1 MSRVQRAPIVTIID
15 DDESVRAAIK
25 GLLRAIGY
33 TVYTFASAEDYLC
46 SPRVNDTS
54 CLITDVQ
61 MPGMNGFELQR
72 HLIGRGQPTPSIF
85 MTAFP
90 EESIRVRALDGGA
103 VCFLS
108 KPFDTQTL
116 INCLDQALKGI

>member
-1 MSRVQRAPIVTIID
+1 VQKAPIIAIID

-46 SPRVNDTS
+46 SPHVNDTS

-72 HLIGRGQPTPSIF
+72 YLIGKSQRTPVIF
-85 MTAFP
+85 ITAFP
-90 EESIRVRALDGGA
+90 EEAIRARALDVGA
-103 VCFLS
+103 ICFLS
-108 KPFDTQTL
+108 KPFDAQVL
-116 INCLDQALKGI
+116 INCLDRALKEA

>member
-1 MSRVQRAPIVTIID
+1 MQKAPIVTIID

-33 TVYTFASAEDYLC
+33 MVYTFASAEDYLC
-46 SPRVNDTS
+46 SPCVNNTS
-54 CLITDVQ
+54 CLIADVQ

-72 HLIGRGQPTPSIF
+72 HLIERGQRTPIIF
-85 MTAFP
+85 ITAFP
-90 EESIRVRALDGGA
+90 EETIRVRALDVGA

-108 KPFDTQTL
+108 KPFDAQVL
-116 INCLDQALKGI
+116 IDCLDRALKEA